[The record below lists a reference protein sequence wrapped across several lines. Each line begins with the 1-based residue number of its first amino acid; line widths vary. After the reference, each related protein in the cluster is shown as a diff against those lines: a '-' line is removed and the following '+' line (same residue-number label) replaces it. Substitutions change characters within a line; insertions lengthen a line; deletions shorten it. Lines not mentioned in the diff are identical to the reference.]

1 MVTPASLYILRSAL
15 NLSIDTDVR
24 HAFSFS
30 AASRCAACCSGVASP
45 RPRPAPAPPP
55 RAAGGASPRGAA
67 LQGCPAHDALNCGG
81 GASAGAAP
89 RGPPPAAAARGWCPG
104 KALDRAAHQLDR
116 ADARVDD
123 VLERGLGALIRHA
136 AIAVGDGADLHA
148 VNPRVR
154 L

>member
-30 AASRCAACCSGVASP
+30 AASRCAACCSGEASP
-45 RPRPAPAPPP
+45 RPRPPPAPPP

-81 GASAGAAP
+81 GASAAAAP
-89 RGPPPAAAARGWCPG
+89 RRPPRAPPPPGPPLRPDVGAPAKLSTGPPINSI
-104 KALDRAAHQLDR
+104 ALMPESTMYLSVAS
-116 ADARVDD
+116 
-123 VLERGLGALIRHA
+123 AL
-136 AIAVGDGADLHA
+136 
-148 VNPRVR
+148 
-154 L
+154 

>member
-30 AASRCAACCSGVASP
+30 AASPCAACCSGEASP
-45 RPRPAPAPPP
+45 RPRPPPVLSPRP

-81 GASAGAAP
+81 AASAAAAP
-89 RGPPPAAAARGWCPG
+89 RRPPRAPPPPAPPPRPEGGAPAKLSTGPPINSI
-104 KALDRAAHQLDR
+104 ALMPESTTYLSVAS
-116 ADARVDD
+116 
-123 VLERGLGALIRHA
+123 AL
-136 AIAVGDGADLHA
+136 
-148 VNPRVR
+148 
-154 L
+154 